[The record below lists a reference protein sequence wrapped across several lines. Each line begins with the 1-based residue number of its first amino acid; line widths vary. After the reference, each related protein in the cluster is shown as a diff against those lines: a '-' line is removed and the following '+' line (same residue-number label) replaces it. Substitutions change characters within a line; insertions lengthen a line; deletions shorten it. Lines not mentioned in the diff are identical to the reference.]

1 MRAAGTTSGRQG
13 DPAWRVRPPRCDR
26 VRPARTRSW
35 RAAFGRYQKK
45 LACQSDGRQ
54 TAGMEKFSLDAV
66 AREQARR
73 AAAAASGRSAETVY
87 GGHEHALRQTVLA
100 LTAGS
105 SLDDHENPGEAT
117 IQVLH
122 GRVRLT
128 AGEVTWEGRSGD
140 LLVVPDARHALK
152 AIEDSAVLL
161 TVSKR
166 IH

>member
-1 MRAAGTTSGRQG
+1 
-13 DPAWRVRPPRCDR
+13 
-26 VRPARTRSW
+26 
-35 RAAFGRYQKK
+35 
-45 LACQSDGRQ
+45 
-54 TAGMEKFSLDAV
+54 MEKFSLDAI

-73 AAAAASGRSAETVY
+73 AAAAPGGRSAETVY

-117 IQVLH
+117 VQVLR

-140 LLVVPDARHALK
+140 LLVVPNSRHALE
-152 AIEDSAVLL
+152 ALEDSAVLL
-161 TVSKR
+161 TVSKAAR
-166 IH
+166 